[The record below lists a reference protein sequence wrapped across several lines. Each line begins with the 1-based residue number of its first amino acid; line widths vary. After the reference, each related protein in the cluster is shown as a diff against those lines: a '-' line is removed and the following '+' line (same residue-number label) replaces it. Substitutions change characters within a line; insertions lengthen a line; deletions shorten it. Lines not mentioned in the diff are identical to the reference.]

1 MSAAGWL
8 VVPLA
13 WPGAAC
19 ILRHVASLHFSVYSC
34 CVRLLPRC
42 AGAAATT
49 HLVRQAGM
57 AHVAIQV
64 QLCEGGGQAHGWV
77 PGLGRPAVNLQ
88 LLQICQGVQGG
99 GQLQIAVMNRHVQP
113 CQAPQRR
120 HPAAQADII
129 LCRIPPQLGQPPCR
143 AAGYHTGSHHAHK
156 LLTVLDSAVPI
167 CICSQP
173 EALHPPGRLLRQPVA
188 EGAPAAQLALQADIE
203 FQASQQGRAI
213 DQAVEPAANQWQ
225 RAVPAAV
232 MGQGGAAQLGLAGRG
247 GAASAQRRET

>member
-13 WPGAAC
+13 WPGLVPPASCGMWQAC
-19 ILRHVASLHFSVYSC
+19 TVYSC

-88 LLQICQGVQGG
+88 LLQICQDVQGG

-113 CQAPQRR
+113 RQAPQRR

-143 AAGYHTGSHHAHK
+143 AAGYHTGSHHAHN
-156 LLTVLDSAVPI
+156 LPPILGCAVLFS
-167 CICSQP
+167 ICSEI
-173 EALHPPGRLLRQPVA
+173 EALHLPGRPLHQPVA
-188 EGAPAAQLALQADIE
+188 EGAPAAQLALQADVE
-203 FQASQQGRAI
+203 FQAGQQGRAV

-225 RAVPAAV
+225 RVVPAAV
-232 MGQGGAAQLGLAGRG
+232 MGQGGAAQLRLAGRG